1 MKINILSSALAAIL
15 GFALIGAPVTAK
27 AQATNDASTP
37 SAPAAKTKK
46 AKGDYTQYKGT
57 ISAID
62 ASSVTVTTSKGDVK
76 LAIDDK
82 TKFAVDKKASTA
94 ADFAKGDEVTGS
106 YKTAADG
113 TLTAHTVHK
122 KTAK

>member
-37 SAPAAKTKK
+37 SAPAAKK